1 MKIMPWTPFRAC
13 GTVPRIGTAAKDRPT
28 TGMRM
33 PGGTPYALG
42 RFRDSG
48 GSDFCG
54 AVIGTGVV
62 PLAALP
68 PAETTVG
75 ALLAAWPSNEKVL
88 SAAAGEA
95 VASGRWA
102 ALARPA
108 DELTPLAPYRPG
120 QIFQSGANYK
130 THVVQLMVAAAAEKG
145 DDDPGKTLRD
155 ATALMTERAAHGTPY
170 VFIGLPSAVCGP
182 RDDVLLP
189 DIGQQH
195 DWELELGVVIG
206 TEAYRVSRDEALGHV
221 AGYTIV
227 NDLTTRDRVFRPD
240 MPGLGTDWLAGKNS
254 PTFLPLGP
262 WLVPAQFVPDPMNLR
277 ITLTLNGETMQDE
290 TTADMIFGIAEL
302 IAHVSSITPLRPGDL
317 LLTGSPAGNGAHYG
331 RYLRPGDVMES
342 AITGLGVQRNRCV
355 RP

>member
-1 MKIMPWTPFRAC
+1 MPA
-13 GTVPRIGTAAKDRPT
+13 GTS
-28 TGMRM
+28 
-33 PGGTPYALG
+33 YALG
-42 RFRDSG
+42 RFRGSG
-48 GSDFCG
+48 GDDFCG
-54 AVIGTGVV
+54 VVIGTDVV
-62 PLAALP
+62 PLAALHP
-68 PAETTVG
+68 TATSIED
-75 ALLAAWPSNEKVL
+75 LLSAWPASEKL
-88 SAAAGEA
+88 LGAAVDETEAGR
-95 VASGRWA
+95 RWA

-108 DELTPLAPYRPG
+108 DALTPLAPYVPG
-120 QIFQSGANYK
+120 QVFQSGANYK
-130 THVVQLMVAAAAEKG
+130 THVVQLIVAAAADKG
-145 DDDPGKTLRD
+145 DADPAKTRRE
-155 ATALMTERAAHGTPY
+155 ATALMQQRADHGTPY

-206 TEAYRVSRDEALGHV
+206 TEACRVSRDEALGHV

-262 WLVPAQFVPDPMNLR
+262 WLVPAQFVPDPMDLR
-277 ITLTLNGETMQDE
+277 ITLMLNGETMQDE

>member
-1 MKIMPWTPFRAC
+1 MPA
-13 GTVPRIGTAAKDRPT
+13 GTS
-28 TGMRM
+28 
-33 PGGTPYALG
+33 YALG
-42 RFRDSG
+42 RFRGSG
-48 GSDFCG
+48 GDDFCG
-54 AVIGTGVV
+54 VVIGTDVV
-62 PLAALP
+62 PLAALHP
-68 PAETTVG
+68 TATSIED
-75 ALLAAWPSNEKVL
+75 LLSAWPASEKL
-88 SAAAGEA
+88 LGAAVDETVAGR
-95 VASGRWA
+95 RWA

-108 DELTPLAPYRPG
+108 DALTPLAPYVPG
-120 QIFQSGANYK
+120 QVFQSGANYK
-130 THVVQLMVAAAAEKG
+130 THVVQLIVAAAADKG
-145 DDDPGKTLRD
+145 DADPAKTRRE
-155 ATALMTERAAHGTPY
+155 ATALMQQRADHGTPY

-206 TEAYRVSRDEALGHV
+206 TEACRVSRDEALGHV

-262 WLVPAQFVPDPMNLR
+262 WLVPAQFVPDPMDLR
-277 ITLTLNGETMQDE
+277 ITLMLNGETMQDE

-342 AITGLGVQRNRCV
+342 AITGLGDQRNRCV